1 MWLSDRSGLSP
12 ALLASGALVEEA
24 GSAQTGQVAVTAGE
38 TQGEEEENHWQ
49 DEEEDDQQGHTCR
62 VRSILEIQK
71 KLEVLVIMA
80 DIELKLGACYLFHPT
95 FIDTVSQFLKDLI
108 KIRSVN
114 L

>member
-1 MWLSDRSGLSP
+1 MSPGSGLSP

-24 GSAQTGQVAVTAGE
+24 GSAQAGQVAVTLGE

-62 VRSILEIQK
+62 VRSWRYRK
-71 KLEVLVIMA
+71 KMEVLVIMT
-80 DIELKLGACYLFHPT
+80 DIELKLGACYLSHPS

-108 KIRSVN
+108 KIRSVY